1 MTVKI
6 TKPELNL
13 REVLSELSNPTGTAG
28 LDILRAETP
37 QEVFNYI
44 SAGRKNLIINGDM
57 RIAQA
62 GTSITTT
69 GTGSY
74 QACDRWRIHS
84 NKNQT
89 THTLAQVEDAP
100 EGFNYSLKLTVGTG
114 ATSTGT
120 DYGRLYQRLEVQDVW
135 QFGFNTSAPKP
146 FTLSFW
152 VKSSITG
159 TYGGIFG
166 ANGTGV
172 YVFSYTVDNADVWE
186 YKTITVNG
194 ITTMGQDAAD
204 TGIGFGVHFDLG
216 EGPDRS
222 NTEGVQPTVNSG
234 SMGLTGGI
242 KILATSGATWQITG
256 VQLELGKVATPFEY
270 RSYGEELALCR
281 RYYEKISGE
290 SSWYPAHGY
299 NTEIYATIPF
309 TTAKRDTTGTVQF
322 SGTPQQ
328 MFTMYG
334 NTASSGTIDGVM
346 TGVTASSNDINS
358 LSFYVDLSA
367 STYTPYGT
375 SVMYRIDSGQ
385 WIAYINEL

>member
-1 MTVKI
+1 MAVKV

-74 QACDRWRIHS
+74 QACDRWRIQT

-166 ANGTGV
+166 ANGTGI
-172 YVFSYTVDNADVWE
+172 YVFSYTVDTANVWE

-194 ITTMGQDAAD
+194 ITTLGQDAAD
-204 TGIGFGVHFDLG
+204 NGIGFGVHFDLG

-222 NTEGVQPTVNSG
+222 HTEGVQPTVNSG

-256 VQLELGKVATPFEY
+256 LQLELGKVATPFEH
-270 RSYGEELALCR
+270 RSYGEELTLCQ
-281 RYYEKISGE
+281 RYYYQDDTTSHFLRSFYAAATGDWYEDYPLPVVMRDVPDWTATLGSDVLGVNAVSISGR
-290 SSWYPAHGY
+290 
-299 NTEIYATIPF
+299 
-309 TTAKRDTTGTVQF
+309 TAKSGYVRFTVSSTGQGYC
-322 SGTPQQ
+322 SL
-328 MFTMYG
+328 
-334 NTASSGTIDGVM
+334 NT
-346 TGVTASSNDINS
+346 VTA
-358 LSFYVDLSA
+358 
-367 STYTPYGT
+367 
-375 SVMYRIDSGQ
+375 
-385 WIAYINEL
+385 IAEL

>member
-1 MTVKI
+1 MAVKV

-44 SAGRKNLIINGDM
+44 GAGRRNLIINGDM

-74 QACDRWRIHS
+74 QACDRWRIQT

-135 QFGFNTSAPKP
+135 QFGFNTSTPKP

-166 ANGTGV
+166 ANGTGI
-172 YVFSYTVDNADVWE
+172 YVFSYTVDTANVWE

-204 TGIGFGVHFDLG
+204 NGIGFGVHFDLG

-222 NTEGVQPTVNSG
+222 HTEGVQPTVNSG
-234 SMGLTGGI
+234 SMGLTGGV

-256 VQLELGKVATPFEY
+256 LQVELGKVATPFEH
-270 RSYGEELALCR
+270 RRYGEELALCQ
-281 RYYEKISGE
+281 RYYYK
-290 SSWYPAHGY
+290 
-299 NTEIYATIPF
+299 
-309 TTAKRDTTGTVQF
+309 TTDTVQGGGL
-322 SGTPQQ
+322 S
-328 MFTMYG
+328 
-334 NTASSGTIDGVM
+334 V
-346 TGVTASSNDINS
+346 VTASLDTIIGVNENLPVTMRATPTLTMLGTTYRTGGDANAQK
-358 LSFYVDLSA
+358 VTA
-367 STYTPYGT
+367 SHITWGRKKQGSGT
-375 SVMYRIDSGQ
+375 ANVG
-385 WIAYINEL
+385 AYAAGGFEVEAEL

>member
-13 REVLSELSNPTGTAG
+13 REKISELDKPSSVAG

-44 SAGRKNLIINGDM
+44 GAGRRNLIINGDM

-74 QACDRWRIHS
+74 QACDRWRIQT

-172 YVFSYTVDNADVWE
+172 YVFSYTVDTANVWE

-194 ITTMGQDAAD
+194 ITTLGQDAAD
-204 TGIGFGVHFDLG
+204 NGIGFGVHFDLG

-256 VQLELGKVATPFEY
+256 LQLELGKVATPFEH
-270 RSYGEELALCR
+270 RSYGEELALCQ
-281 RYYEKISGE
+281 RYFWSLNSNGINNKYLGQGAN
-290 SSWYPAHGY
+290 YTAGACYAHFPFP
-299 NTEIYATIPF
+299 TEMRSIPSLTPSDATHFQVIENGSVKE
-309 TTAKRDTTGTVQF
+309 A
-322 SGTPQQ
+322 
-328 MFTMYG
+328 
-334 NTASSGTIDGVM
+334 
-346 TGVTASSNDINS
+346 TGVS
-358 LSFYVDLSA
+358 LSGSSTNQGAVVIFSA
-367 STYTPYGT
+367 S
-375 SVMYRIDSGQ
+375 VGQ
-385 WIAYINEL
+385 GNASLIRTDANTNVYLWFTAEL